1 MLPSEEIKEKIN
13 IVDLIGETVVLK
25 KAGVNFR
32 GLCPFH
38 HEKSPSF
45 VVSPVKQIWH
55 CFGCGLGGDIFE
67 FIKQTEGVDFP
78 EALEILASRAGI
90 TLRRPEGG
98 ISYSPDKKKNLYD
111 INSWAALYYSKVLA
125 ESEGSKTSREY
136 LQKRGLKSETIKQWQ
151 IGYAP
156 DGYHAFEEFIVK
168 KGYTKSEAAEAGL
181 LIKRDPSTSSGN
193 NSDYFD
199 RFHDRVMFPLFD
211 VHGRVVGFTGRIL
224 PITSPSLAPSRGG
237 EVAKYVNS
245 PETLI
250 YNKSRLIYGLN
261 FAKTEIRKK
270 DEVIVVEGNVDV
282 ITCHEAGF
290 RNVVGSSGTAF
301 TVQQLESLKRFTQN
315 VSFALDADEAGLAAL
330 RRAVELALAA
340 DFNVK
345 IISIPKNLAKDPD
358 ELIRKNPPAGGWEEQ
373 VRGAQN
379 FLDFYFSRVFATMDL
394 QSNTGKKQA
403 VRELVPLLSL
413 LPNSIDRVH
422 YSQKLAGTV
431 GVTDQVILDLVN
443 KQNSGNKNTAG
454 SRPSQLSTNSF
465 GGQARKTKQELL
477 EARVLGLFLKFPED
491 FTAETNQLSSALFV
505 SQIHQEIF
513 SAIAAEAEMN
523 RFQLENI
530 LADYPRLASEIDLL
544 VFALENEIALTP
556 GWNLELLK
564 KNFFG
569 QFHLESIR
577 RRMQILSAQIKM
589 AEAEGRKE
597 QVQSLSLEFN
607 HLSAQLSKF
616 YIQTP

>member
-55 CFGCGLGGDIFE
+55 CFGCGLGGYIFE

-90 TLRRPEGG
+90 TLRRPEGAVA
-98 ISYSPDKKKNLYD
+98 YSPDKKKTLFD
-111 INSWAALYYSKVLA
+111 INNWAALYYSKVLA
-125 ESEGSKTSREY
+125 ESKAAEQAREY
-136 LQKRGLKSETIKQWQ
+136 LQKRGLKPETIKQWQ
-151 IGYAP
+151 IGFAP
-156 DGYHAFEEFIVK
+156 DGYHALEEFISK
-168 KGYTKSEAAEAGL
+168 KGYTKQEAAEAGL
-181 LIKRDPSTSSGN
+181 LVKKDPSAGSGQVAG
-193 NSDYFD
+193 SYFD

-211 VHGRVVGFTGRIL
+211 LHGRIVGFTGRIL
-224 PITSPSLAPSRGG
+224 QDREGTS
-237 EVAKYVNS
+237 KYVNS

-270 DEVIVVEGNVDV
+270 DEVIIVEGNVDV
-282 ITCHEAGF
+282 ITCHEAGYS
-290 RNVVGSSGTAF
+290 NVVGSSGTAF

-315 VSFALDADEAGLAAL
+315 VSFALDADKAGLGAR
-330 RRAVELALAA
+330 RRAVERALAA

-379 FLDFYFSRVFATMDL
+379 FLDFYFERVFATMDL
-394 QSNTGKKQA
+394 QLNTGKKQA
-403 VRELVPLLSL
+403 RDNLVPLLSL

-465 GGQARKTKQELL
+465 GGQARKT
-477 EARVLGLFLKFPED
+477 
-491 FTAETNQLSSALFV
+491 T
-505 SQIHQEIF
+505 
-513 SAIAAEAEMN
+513 
-523 RFQLENI
+523 
-530 LADYPRLASEIDLL
+530 
-544 VFALENEIALTP
+544 
-556 GWNLELLK
+556 
-564 KNFFG
+564 
-569 QFHLESIR
+569 
-577 RRMQILSAQIKM
+577 
-589 AEAEGRKE
+589 
-597 QVQSLSLEFN
+597 
-607 HLSAQLSKF
+607 
-616 YIQTP
+616 